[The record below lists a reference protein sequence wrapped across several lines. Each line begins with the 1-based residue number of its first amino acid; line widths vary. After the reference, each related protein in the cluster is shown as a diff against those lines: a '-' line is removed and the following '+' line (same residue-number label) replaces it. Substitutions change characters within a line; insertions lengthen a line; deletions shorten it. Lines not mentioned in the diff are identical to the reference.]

1 MHQAFDI
8 KAPGTPSRDA
18 PLIGGRSSRSSRSS
32 QTSCR
37 TSAGC
42 LNNKKIKKKI
52 DVRLASGSGSY
63 GAKLAGT

>member
-1 MHQAFDI
+1 VHQAFDI

-42 LNNKKIKKKI
+42 LNNKKIKKN